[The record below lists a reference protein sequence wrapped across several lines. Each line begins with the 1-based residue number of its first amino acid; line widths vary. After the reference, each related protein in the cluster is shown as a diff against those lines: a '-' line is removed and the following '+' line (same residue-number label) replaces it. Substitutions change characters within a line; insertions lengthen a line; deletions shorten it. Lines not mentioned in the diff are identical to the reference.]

1 MKNVGGKCM
10 SSKHPPKLMNEEIK
24 KYPIFIIN
32 TSGRLIKTNKIKSTN
47 DYSHQCNLHHY
58 IPYSDYE
65 RNKQWYIER
74 GIEQKLILMSIP
86 LHEQL
91 HFQAIKNL
99 TDEEF
104 KAKYKISR
112 YELIFN
118 KRYSNYKEV
127 KENERIN
134 GKDNA

>member
-1 MKNVGGKCM
+1 M
-10 SSKHPPKLMNEEIK
+10 SSKIPPKLMNKEIER
-24 KYPIFIIN
+24 YPIYIIN
-32 TSGRLIKTNKIKSTN
+32 TSGKLIQTNRIKSTR
-47 DYSHQCNLHHY
+47 DYSHQLNLHHY

-74 GIEQKLILMSIP
+74 GIGQKLILMSIQ

-91 HFQAIKNL
+91 HNQAIKNL

-104 KAKYKISR
+104 KAKYKISK

-118 KRYSNYKEV
+118 KKYSQYSKKEEV
-127 KENERIN
+127 
-134 GKDNA
+134 